1 MICKNCKA
9 VIPDNVR
16 FCPKCGVK
24 IESETSEGVL
34 ICPKCGTSYPL
45 TAKFCEKDGT
55 PLQRIKKET
64 VKPSFSNQKSLI
76 WGLIISFILIIGL
89 IVGYLYFSGK
99 ILKEEGLESDVTFET
114 SEELIENTQEDLNL
128 SKEGIQTEHKK
139 EFADFQESSEIER
152 VKVEKININISELEK
167 NLNES
172 LRKNGLSN
180 VYAEVESD
188 LTVTLKGTVNDPK
201 HKILAENL
209 IKANKF
215 VKGIRNKIN
224 VKLLTPDELKKKICI
239 VLEKNGLTD
248 IKVEVNK
255 NFEVTLSGVVKSY
268 EDKKKA
274 KRIAEGFKEVKRVKD
289 MIFVVVR

>member
-55 PLQRIKKET
+55 PLQKIKRET
-64 VKPSFSNQKSLI
+64 VKTSFSNQMSLI

-99 ILKEEGLESDVTFET
+99 ILKEEGLELDATFET

-128 SKEGIQTEHKK
+128 SKEEIQTEHKK
-139 EFADFQESSEIER
+139 EFADFKESFEIKR
-152 VKVEKININISELEK
+152 VKVEKINISELEK
-167 NLNES
+167 DLNES
-172 LRKNGLSN
+172 LRKSGLSN

-224 VKLLTPDELKKKICI
+224 VKLLTPEELKKKICI

-268 EDKKKA
+268 EDKIKA
-274 KRIAEGFKEVKRVKD
+274 KKIAEGFKEVKRVKD